1 MSHEIVQ
8 IIEDDPA
15 QARLLD
21 QILRQASFRTNV
33 AYDGPSGIQDVW
45 RIKPSVIMLDD
56 NLPGMSGQEV
66 CQRIRRDPATRHIPV
81 ILLSGFLS
89 EQRRI
94 SGLDGGADDYISK
107 PYGGGELVARVK
119 AVLRRYQQ
127 GGTEQDQE
135 SDEELV
141 LEGTL
146 FVAQYRGKHLTL
158 TPREWK
164 LLRRLTTSSGKVV
177 LREELSTLLWGDDGL
192 LHECEL
198 DRCVEQLNRKLK
210 DEGAPEEVRP
220 VAGGGLRIISPAP
233 SLTEP

>member
-21 QILRQASFRTNV
+21 QVLRQAAFRTNV
-33 AYDGPSGIQDVW
+33 AYDGLSGIQDIW
-45 RIKPSVIMLDD
+45 RIRPSVIVMDD

-66 CQRIRRDPATRHIPV
+66 CQRMRQDPATRRIPV
-81 ILLSGFLS
+81 ILLSGIVS
-89 EQRRI
+89 EERRI
-94 SGLDGGADDYISK
+94 SGFEAGADDYMCK
-107 PYGGGELVARVK
+107 PYGPRELVARVK

-127 GGTEQDQE
+127 GGIDHEQE
-135 SDEELV
+135 SDEELT

-146 FVAQYRGKHLTL
+146 FVAQYQGKQVTL

-177 LREELSTLLWGDDGL
+177 PREELSSLLWGEDGL
-192 LHECEL
+192 LHEREL
-198 DRCVEQLNRKLK
+198 DRCAEELNRKLR
-210 DEGAPEEVRP
+210 EQNTSTEVRAVP
-220 VAGGGLRIISPAP
+220 GGGLRIVSPTP
-233 SLTEP
+233 SAIT

>member
-1 MSHEIVQ
+1 LI
-8 IIEDDPA
+8 
-15 QARLLD
+15 
-21 QILRQASFRTNV
+21 
-33 AYDGPSGIQDVW
+33 
-45 RIKPSVIMLDD
+45 
-56 NLPGMSGQEV
+56 
-66 CQRIRRDPATRHIPV
+66 
-81 ILLSGFLS
+81 SGFLS

-94 SGLDGGADDYISK
+94 SGLEGGADDYISK

-141 LEGTL
+141 LEGNL
-146 FVAQYRGKHLTL
+146 FVAQYRSKQLTL

-164 LLRRLTTSSGKVV
+164 LLRRLTTLSGKVV
-177 LREELSTLLWGDDGL
+177 PREELSTLLWGDDGL

-220 VAGGGLRIISPAP
+220 VPGGGLRIVSPAP
-233 SLTEP
+233 SLTQP